1 VGGKCQAN
9 RSKSSDVK
17 NDKGL
22 VRKVTY
28 LKEIIECDP
37 CFVLYRR
44 LFGT

>member
-9 RSKSSDVK
+9 RSKSSDVR
-17 NDKGL
+17 NDNES

-37 CFVLYRR
+37 CFVLYRQ